1 MMRFFES
8 LWFSDSEMMKYFGIF
23 FRRRMLV
30 MIPAVAGLVLGI
42 VLGGVLPKVYQ
53 ASTLILV
60 DEGKSMNPLIQGL
73 AVSTPAAARLRT
85 LREQILS
92 WDRLVKLVSQ
102 LQLGKGIQDQAEFER
117 LIMGLRDKIIIQLRG
132 PNIIRIAYEADRPE
146 QAQDVVKAVMGQVV
160 DENIQAQTKES
171 GAATNFL
178 QGQLKV
184 YRRKIKES
192 EIAQMED
199 ELNRLLVDS
208 TEAHPLVIDLRQ
220 RIQKVRGDME
230 ATEKENPPPRPMTD
244 PMFEKVKEAV
254 EANRSLGVVG
264 GPSLQPPAGMDPQLF
279 GLYVLM
285 SQSKTGVNDVSV
297 NTRIYNDLLAR
308 LETARMTQELD
319 ASLEGTTY
327 TVLDPPRLPLKP
339 VKPNRVVMALLGL
352 FLGVTAGAGIVLL
365 MEMADRSFHTAEE
378 VAEYLNL
385 AVVGTINTIWT
396 NNEVQ
401 RRQVQNRFA
410 LLAASGVVV
419 TVLVGSAILSWT
431 H

>member
-1 MMRFFES
+1 MRFLES
-8 LWFSDSEMMKYFGIF
+8 LWFSDSEVMKYLGIF

-30 MIPAVAGLVLGI
+30 IIPSVAGLVLGI
-42 VLGGVLPKVYQ
+42 VLGGVLPKTYQ

-60 DEGKSMNPLIQGL
+60 DESKVMNPLIEGL

-92 WDRLVKLVSQ
+92 WDQLVKLVGQ
-102 LQLGKGIQDQAEFER
+102 LQLGKGIQNQAEFER
-117 LIMGLRDKIIIQLRG
+117 LILGLRDKIIIQLRG

-146 QAQDVVKAVMGQVV
+146 QAQQVVKAVMSLLV
-160 DENIQAQTKES
+160 DENVRAQTKEA

-178 QGQLKV
+178 QGQLRV

-199 ELNRLLVDS
+199 QLNRFLVDS

-220 RIQKVRGDME
+220 KIQKARNDME
-230 ATEKENPPPRPMTD
+230 ATEKENPPPRPMND

-254 EANRSLGVVG
+254 EANRSQGAGVPG
-264 GPSLQPPAGMDPQLF
+264 LQPPADMDPQLF

-285 SQSKTGVNDVSV
+285 SQAKTGVNDVSV
-297 NTRIYNDLLAR
+297 NTRIYNDLLSR

-319 ASLEGTTY
+319 ASKEGISY

-339 VKPNRVVMALLGL
+339 VRPNRIVVALVGM
-352 FLGVTAGAGIVLL
+352 FLGVLGGVGIVLL

-378 VAEYLNL
+378 VSEYLHL
-385 AVVGTINTIWT
+385 TVVGTINTIWT
-396 NNEVQ
+396 NSEVQ
-401 RRQVQNRFA
+401 QRQVQHRFA
-410 LLAASGVVV
+410 LLAASGIVV